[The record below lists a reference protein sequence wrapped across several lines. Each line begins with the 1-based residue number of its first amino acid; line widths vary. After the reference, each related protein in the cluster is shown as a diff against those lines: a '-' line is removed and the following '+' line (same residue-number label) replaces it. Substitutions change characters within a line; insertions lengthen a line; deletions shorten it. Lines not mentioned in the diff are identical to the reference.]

1 MQPEVRASVTL
12 KDVAKRDTEN
22 GSRKIPW
29 STRRLSF
36 VSEEIVAL
44 ARGRSRQKRNRT
56 TAREAGFSPGS
67 MKNLIYLFRMR
78 LNLSVFLC
86 VIVCGLKR
94 TVGSARLIFLSSVF
108 LVSGRLKERTIA
120 VWERRRFPGNHVRYL
135 GKRHCCGRRRTI
147 RKTEKPY

>member
-1 MQPEVRASVTL
+1 M
-12 KDVAKRDTEN
+12 
-22 GSRKIPW
+22 
-29 STRRLSF
+29 
-36 VSEEIVAL
+36 AL

-56 TAREAGFSPGS
+56 TAREAGFSSGS

-120 VWERRRFPGNHVRYL
+120 V
-135 GKRHCCGRRRTI
+135 
-147 RKTEKPY
+147 

>member
-1 MQPEVRASVTL
+1 M
-12 KDVAKRDTEN
+12 
-22 GSRKIPW
+22 
-29 STRRLSF
+29 
-36 VSEEIVAL
+36 AL

-56 TAREAGFSPGS
+56 TAREASSSGS

-120 VWERRRFPGNHVRYL
+120 V
-135 GKRHCCGRRRTI
+135 
-147 RKTEKPY
+147 

>member
-1 MQPEVRASVTL
+1 MQPEVCASVTS
-12 KDVAKRDTEN
+12 KDIAKRDEEN

-44 ARGRSRQKRNRT
+44 ASGRSRQKRNRT
-56 TAREAGFSPGS
+56 TATEAFSSGS

-120 VWERRRFPGNHVRYL
+120 VWERRRFRGNHVRYL

-147 RKTEKPY
+147 RKTKKPY